1 MRVAQIDHFTL
12 RVDQDMLPVLLDF
25 YSRVLQLRAGARP
38 AFSFPGYWLYA
49 GGQARGGL
57 GGKAPGGELA
67 RTHFLPAGQ
76 FDHVSLRPHGLKS
89 TREHLQAQGIDWQ
102 EAQVPGI
109 ALRQIF
115 LRDPVGLK
123 IELTFEAAELALAGP
138 STRPTAC

>member
-12 RVDQDMLPVLLDF
+12 RVAQEMLPVLLDF

-49 GGQARGGL
+49 GDQALVHLVGN
-57 GGKAPGGELA
+57 APGGEPA
-67 RTHFLPAGQ
+67 PADFLPTGK
-76 FDHVSLRPHGLKS
+76 FDHVSLRTHGLKS

-109 ALRQIF
+109 ALHQIF

-123 IELTFEAAELALAGP
+123 VELTFDAAELALAGP
-138 STRPTAC
+138 STRPTAY